1 MKKWAWLL
9 ALCLALT
16 AILPVSFAET
26 AEAGFAVNVTVPE
39 DFEGELNGR
48 LLFMLDNALPAEGGQ
63 LYDYL
68 DVTGIP
74 VFGKTVYGLQA
85 GDVITMT
92 ADDPDVYG
100 WPMQL
105 GEVPTGEYAVQAFF
119 IRYTKFDRA
128 DGASI
133 WGMADHGGGGSVT
146 ANPYNLYSDMQMA
159 TVGEGTVELS
169 LTNEIELGYELEEG
183 MVDQQGNYEDTELVK
198 YVKIK
203 SGLLSEFWGCDMY
216 IGANVLL
223 PADYNPEKQYPV
235 LYYQGHWPGG
245 SAPLNYGRTGS
256 ETYEAFNEYWD
267 SGEAPDM
274 IVVTIRDANMY
285 YDTSYSVNSANLG
298 PWGDAIVTELIPYI
312 EETFNAV
319 GEPWARALA
328 GGSTGGWESMA
339 MQLFYPDFFG
349 GTWPMCPD
357 GMDFHAYQ
365 IVNLYEDENAYY
377 IDNGWY
383 KVERPSS
390 RDTLG
395 NIRWTIEDENHWEI
409 AMGGLDA
416 ISLGQWAIWEAV
428 YGPVDEDGYPARV
441 WDPITGEIDKE
452 VVAYWQE
459 NYDLNYLMQTNWE
472 ELGPK
477 LVGKIHLRGGDMDN
491 YYLNLSQ
498 YLVGD
503 FLEST
508 TDPAYEGYS
517 VTFPRTGHSGNISNH
532 DLLEE
537 IAAHMIEYGPEN
549 AAEILGR

>member
-1 MKKWAWLL
+1 MKGLAWLL
-9 ALCLALT
+9 ILCLALT
-16 AILPVSFAET
+16 AAAPAAMAEESGFTVEVS
-26 AEAGFAVNVTVPE
+26 VPQ

-48 LLFMLDNALPAEGGQ
+48 LLFMFDAQMPEEGGQ
-63 LYDYL
+63 VFDNL
-68 DVTGIP
+68 DVTGCP
-74 VFGKTVYGLQA
+74 VFGKTVYGLKA

-92 ADDPDVYG
+92 AGDPEVYG
-100 WPMQL
+100 YPMQL
-105 GEVPTGEYAVQAFF
+105 GEVPQGEYAVQALFV
-119 IRYTKFDRA
+119 RYTQFNRA

-133 WGMADHGGGGSVT
+133 WGMADHGGGGSIT
-146 ANPYNLYSDMQMA
+146 DNPYNLYSDAQMA
-159 TVGEGTVELS
+159 TVGSGTVRLS
-169 LTNEIELGYELEEG
+169 LTHEIPLGYELQEG
-183 MVDQQGNYEDTELVK
+183 QVDQQGNYEDTGMVK

-203 SGLLSEFWGCDMY
+203 SQLLSDFWGCDMY

-223 PADYNPEKQYPV
+223 PKDYDAAKEYPV

-256 ETYEAFNEYWD
+256 ENYEAFNAYWD

-312 EETFNAV
+312 EDTFNAV

-365 IVNLYEDENAYY
+365 IVNLYEDDNAYY
-377 IDNGWY
+377 IDNGWTQ
-383 KVERPSS
+383 VARPSS

-395 NIRWTIEDENHWEI
+395 NVRWTIEQENHWEI
-409 AMGGLDA
+409 ALGGLDA
-416 ISLGQWAIWEAV
+416 VSLGQWAIWEAV

-441 WDPITGEIDKE
+441 WDPITGDINQD

-459 NYDLNYLMQTNWE
+459 NFDLNYYMQTNWE

-508 TDPAYEGYS
+508 TQPAYEGYS
-517 VTFPRTGHSGNISNH
+517 VTFPRVGHSGNISNQ

-537 IAAHMIEYGPEN
+537 IAQHMIQYGPEN
-549 AAEILGR
+549 AAQILGR

>member
-1 MKKWAWLL
+1 MRKLSML
-9 ALCLALT
+9 VVLCMLFAMIPT
-16 AILPVSFAET
+16 AAFAD
-26 AEAGFAVNVTVPE
+26 EAAFAVNVTVPA

-48 LLFMLDNALPAEGGQ
+48 VLFLLDKEMPEEGDD
-63 LYDYL
+63 LFYNI

-74 VFGKTVYGLQA
+74 VFGKTVFGLTA
-85 GDVITMT
+85 GDVITLT

-105 GEVPTGEYAVQAFF
+105 DEIPVGEYAVQAFF
-119 IRYTKFDRA
+119 IRYTQFNRA
-128 DGASI
+128 DGTSI
-133 WGMADHGGGGSVT
+133 WGMADHGGGGSISS
-146 ANPYNLYSDMQMA
+146 NPYNLYSDMQMA
-159 TVGEGTVELS
+159 TVGEGTVELTLS
-169 LTNEIELGYELEEG
+169 NEIELGYELTEG
-183 MVDQQGNYEDTELVK
+183 MVDQQGNYEDTDLVK
-198 YVKIK
+198 YIKIK
-203 SGLLSEFWGCDMY
+203 SELLSAFWGCDMY
-216 IGANVLL
+216 IGANILL
-223 PADYNPEKQYPV
+223 PADYDPEQKYPV

-245 SAPLNYGRTGS
+245 SAPLSYGRTGRAS
-256 ETYEAFNEYWD
+256 YDEFNAYLN
-267 SGEAPDM
+267 GEDAAKM

-339 MQLFYPDFFG
+339 MQVLYPEVFG

-365 IVNLYEDENAYY
+365 IVNLYDDDNAYY

-383 KVERPSS
+383 KVARPSC

-395 NIRWTIEDENHWEI
+395 NIRWTIEDECHWEI
-409 AMGGLDA
+409 AVGGLDA
-416 ISLGQWAIWEAV
+416 LSLGQWAIWEAV

-441 WDPITGEIDKE
+441 WDPITGDINKD

-459 NYDLNYLMQTNWE
+459 NYDLNYILQTNWS

-491 YYLNLSQ
+491 YYLCLSQ
-498 YLVGD
+498 YRVGD

-508 TDPAYEGYS
+508 TEPAYEGYS
-517 VTFPRTGHSGNISNH
+517 KTFPRVGHSGNITNVA
-532 DLLEE
+532 LVEE
-537 IAAHMIEYGPEN
+537 IAAHMIQYGPAE
-549 AAEILGR
+549 AAQILGK